1 MVLITMLVCGVI
13 AVTVVLPILTFMRV
27 NNIGYEIDELKRL
40 VSNNRISPAGKTPV
54 VLVKQTLAPN
64 ETPVVT
70 EKQMLAPNETP
81 VVTEKQ
87 VLATAETPDEQKS
100 ESPMLGQQRSC
111 SLNTSVPS
119 ALEMLCANIEDWIC
133 VSGSFAPT
141 GMSREFAVATRWLA
155 RVGIALVTGSVVYF
169 AKLSIDRGWMGPAGR
184 VSMMILMGASACAI
198 GAWIVKRTR
207 YGLIGHAVAAL
218 GFTGLYLGFGLG
230 HRFFNPPVIA
240 SAGFTF
246 AALTGVTFAA
256 GVMSVFL
263 VSPAIAVMA
272 LVGGYLVPIIA
283 PCGGE
288 SPLSLCAY
296 MLLLNAGAFLVARTC
311 RWSMLDFLAAG
322 AAYLISFNWCIH
334 NVSASSMSYTE
345 MLVALAA
352 VHALYMVSVM
362 VGANTRGTAGNMLA
376 WAGLAANA
384 CTFFGWIS
392 TCFRGHFSNETAGGV
407 VLALSTAYLATTYLM
422 HRRGRVDEQ
431 TITILAFFG
440 VAFLSVSPLMILGVG
455 WCCVSWSVLAAVMTS
470 IERRTKMVLFGWMAQ
485 ITLLAAAI
493 IGLFNIAPQVYY
505 TEADAGGASY
515 WYGLALRAIRLWTL
529 PAAGVWISR
538 RARYFGWLLSV
549 TVAVAFLFYSC
560 EAWRLA
566 TVFLPSFKHGAV
578 TLAWTIAAFSSV
590 WYGLSVR
597 VKAYRLT
604 GLILLGVSAAKL
616 LVIDTAQL
624 TTPARVAA
632 FAVVGVLSI
641 VGAFLY
647 IRFRERFESSG
658 D

>member
-1 MVLITMLVCGVI
+1 MEAILVFLVLGIVLVQI
-13 AVTVVLPILTFMRV
+13 VLPIITFAKV
-27 NNIGYEIDELKRL
+27 NNIVNELQELRLAFNMYNKIKPRTEAADVPRDEKAE
-40 VSNNRISPAGKTPV
+40 PASAAKERFESQCVKSSKTRTTVQPTV
-54 VLVKQTLAPN
+54 TPSAPS
-64 ETPVVT
+64 VVT
-70 EKQMLAPNETP
+70 TP
-81 VVTEKQ
+81 LRPTYEP
-87 VLATAETPDEQKS
+87 TAIDLFWTK
-100 ESPMLGQQRSC
+100 
-111 SLNTSVPS
+111 V
-119 ALEMLCANIEDWIC
+119 EDWIC
-133 VSGSFAPT
+133 VRGDFAPK
-141 GMSREFAVATRWLA
+141 GMTREFAVATRWLI
-155 RVGIALVTGSVVYF
+155 RMGIILVTGSVIYF
-169 AKLSIDRGWMGPAGR
+169 AKLSIDRGWMGPTGR
-184 VSMMILMGASACAI
+184 VVSMVSFGVAACV
-198 GAWIVKRTR
+198 GGVWFTRRTR
-207 YGLIGHAVAAL
+207 YGIIGQALAAL
-218 GFTGLYLGFGLG
+218 GSALLYLGFGLA
-230 HRFFNPPVIA
+230 HRFFEPPVISSVVIA
-240 SAGFTF
+240 F
-246 AALTGVTFAA
+246 AALVGVTIIS
-256 GVMSVFL
+256 GVMSVAL
-263 VSPAIAVMA
+263 KSPIIAVMA

-334 NVSASSMSYTE
+334 NVSASSMAYTE

-352 VHALYMVSVM
+352 VHTLYMVSVM
-362 VGANTRGTAGNMLA
+362 IGANTRGKAGNMLA

-384 CTFFGWIS
+384 CTLFGWIS

-455 WCCVSWSVLAAVMTS
+455 WCCVSWSVLAAVMAS

-515 WYGLALRAIRLWTL
+515 WHGLALRAIRLWTL
-529 PAAGVWISR
+529 PAAGVWVSR
-538 RARYFGWLLSV
+538 RARYFGWLLPV

-590 WYGLSVR
+590 WYGLSAR

-616 LVIDTAQL
+616 LVIDTKQL

-647 IRFRERFESSG
+647 IRFRERFENNK